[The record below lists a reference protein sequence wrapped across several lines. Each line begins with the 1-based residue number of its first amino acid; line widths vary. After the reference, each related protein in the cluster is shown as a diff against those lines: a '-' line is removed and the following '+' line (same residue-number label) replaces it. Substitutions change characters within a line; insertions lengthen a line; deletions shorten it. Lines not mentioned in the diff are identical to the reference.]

1 MSAHG
6 RTLLAAEAGLA
17 LVTAA
22 AIIGMHRLFA
32 DGSYRP
38 VLLAQ
43 ALAAHVVVAVL
54 RRWGVALPV
63 SAVATAV
70 AAALVLTWTHYLD
83 LTVAFLPGR
92 DVLAAAGDDLRAA
105 WALFQDVKAPA
116 PVETGF
122 MLAAGAAVWAM
133 VFVADWAAFR
143 ASATFEALLPSAT
156 LFLFAAALGAPG
168 GRVPGAA
175 LYAATAMGFVLL
187 QRTLTQEQ
195 SSAWAATH
203 RSRGRWSLI
212 GTGAGLILVAVAA
225 GVVAGPKLPG
235 AGADPVLAWRDL
247 NDDDPARVVV
257 SPMVDIQARMLDQPD
272 VELFTVRSPRPE
284 YWRLTSLDE
293 FDGTIWRSSYGTND
307 ADGELPQDFEAGVE
321 TATIEQTVTVSRLA
335 AVWLPAAYEPRSI
348 VPGENEV
355 DWDPRS
361 STLIV
366 DGQLRTSDGI
376 SYQVTS
382 QVPEWTEA
390 ELSSAGSEVPD
401 DIAQTYRQLPSDLSP
416 RVTALA
422 DDITDGIGSPYGKAR
437 AIADHLRGNFTYDID
452 APAGHG
458 NDALTNFLF
467 TTRRGYCEQFAGA
480 FGALAR
486 SIGLPTRVAVGFTS
500 GIPDPGDPNLFHV
513 TGRHAHAWNEVYLD
527 GYGWVTFDPTP
538 GRAPPQSEEWL
549 GVPAQQDNAGGAGS
563 PTATAAALIPAPG
576 SIPAPTGD
584 PRTGPGPDRNELAVS
599 DGVEDDGGSGVA
611 AALRTAG
618 FSALALAA
626 AYVLVVPVALAI
638 QAAVRRRRAAEPVAH
653 VRWAWRD
660 AVERATG
667 AGAELPTSLTVAE
680 TARGLAAALPEV
692 APVVPGL
699 AATVERV
706 AYAEA
711 EPTPDELG
719 EVDRARRQIAA
730 AAARRVGVP
739 LRVARALDLRVL
751 WRRAWSGQRRS
762 AHTTTPVVLP
772 R

>member
-1 MSAHG
+1 MRAHG
-6 RTLLAAEAGLA
+6 RTLLASELALA
-17 LVTAA
+17 LVTAT
-22 AIIGMHRLFA
+22 AIVGMHRLFA

-38 VLLAQ
+38 PLLVQ
-43 ALAAHVVVAVL
+43 ALAAHVLVAVL
-54 RRWGVALPV
+54 RRWGISLPL
-63 SAVATAV
+63 SAVVTAV
-70 AAALVLTWTHYLD
+70 AGALVLTWTHYLD
-83 LTVAFLPGR
+83 LTVAFLPR
-92 DVLAAAGDDLRAA
+92 PDVLAAAGDDLRAA

-116 PVETGF
+116 PVDTGF

-187 QRTLTQEQ
+187 QRTLTQET

-225 GVVAGPKLPG
+225 GVVTGPNLPG
-235 AGADPVLAWRDL
+235 ARADAVLAWRDL

-257 SPMVDIQARMLDQPD
+257 SPMVDIQARLLDQPD

-307 ADGELPQDFEAGVE
+307 ADGELPQEVEPGVE

-335 AVWLPAAYEPRSI
+335 AVWLPAAYEPMSI

-376 SYQVTS
+376 AYQVTS
-382 QVPEWTEA
+382 HVPQWTQA
-390 ELSSAGSEVPD
+390 ELSSAASEVPD
-401 DIAQTYRQLPSDLSP
+401 EIAQTYLQLPSAMNP
-416 RVTALA
+416 QVTALA
-422 DDITDGIGSPYGKAR
+422 QRITDGIDSPYGKAR
-437 AIADHLRGNFTYDID
+437 AIADHLRTFTYDLN
-452 APAGHG
+452 APAGHST
-458 NDALTNFLF
+458 DALMNFLF
-467 TTRRGYCEQFAGA
+467 TTKRGYCEQFAGA

-486 SIGLPTRVAVGFTS
+486 SIGLPTRVVVGFTS
-500 GIPDPGDPNLFHV
+500 GIPDEDDPNLFHV
-513 TGRHAHAWNEVYLD
+513 TGRHAHAWDEVYLD

-563 PTATAAALIPAPG
+563 PTPAPATPVPAPG
-576 SIPAPTGD
+576 TLPALGD
-584 PRTGPGPDRNELAVS
+584 NAAQTGPGPDRNELAVG
-599 DGVEDDGGSGVA
+599 DRAQDDGGYGVA
-611 AALRTAG
+611 GALRTVALT
-618 FSALALAA
+618 ALALAV
-626 AYVLVVPVALAI
+626 AYVLVVPAALAA

-667 AGAELPTSLTVAE
+667 AGAELPSSLTVAE
-680 TARGLAAALPEV
+680 TGHELAAALPEV
-692 APVVPGL
+692 AAVVPGF

-706 AYAEA
+706 AYAES

-719 EVDRARRQIAA
+719 EVDRARGEIAT
-730 AAARRVGVP
+730 AAARRVGLP
-739 LRVARALDLRVL
+739 LRVARALDVRVL
-751 WRRAWSGQRRS
+751 WRRAWSGRRRS